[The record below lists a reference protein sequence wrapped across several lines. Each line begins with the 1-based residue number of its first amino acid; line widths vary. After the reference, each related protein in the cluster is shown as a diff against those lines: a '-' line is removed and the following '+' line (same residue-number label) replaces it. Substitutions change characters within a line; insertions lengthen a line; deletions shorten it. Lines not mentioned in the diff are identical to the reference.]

1 MIECIECSGFAESFV
16 AYQCLLPFEPSL
28 LVMAEIEGDSLA
40 RQLGVRRATLLQKLS
55 FSWDFGYPKTNEH
68 SRYHPNL
75 SSHPY
80 QSFLLAKQND
90 DKCVAEIFVGENM
103 LTMLV
108 VKLLLLIILLV
119 AF

>member
-1 MIECIECSGFAESFV
+1 LFF
-16 AYQCLLPFEPSL
+16 
-28 LVMAEIEGDSLA
+28 
-40 RQLGVRRATLLQKLS
+40 R
-55 FSWDFGYPKTNEH
+55 FGYPKTNGH
-68 SRYHPNL
+68 SQYHPNL

>member
-1 MIECIECSGFAESFV
+1 MIGCIERSDFAESFV
-16 AYQCLLPFEPSL
+16 AYQCLLPFESSL
-28 LVMAEIEGDSLA
+28 LVMAEIEGESLA

-80 QSFLLAKQND
+80 QS
-90 DKCVAEIFVGENM
+90 
-103 LTMLV
+103 
-108 VKLLLLIILLV
+108 
-119 AF
+119 